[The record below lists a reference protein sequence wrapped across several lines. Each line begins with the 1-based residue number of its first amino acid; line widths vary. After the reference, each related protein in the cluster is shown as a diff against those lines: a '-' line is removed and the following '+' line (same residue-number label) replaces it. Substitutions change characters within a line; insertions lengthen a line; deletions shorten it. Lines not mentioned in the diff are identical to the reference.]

1 MRYLLNYRRQG
12 NDFEKLAANYL
23 KEQGMS
29 ILQLNFYC
37 KMGEVDI
44 IAKDENYLVF
54 VEVKYRKSAA
64 KGSAVEAVGFNKM
77 RKISRVA
84 DYYMYSHHLSGDCS
98 VRFDVVAIEE
108 GHLKHYKNAFEYIP
122 VC

>member
-1 MRYLLNYRRQG
+1 MNNRKQG

-23 KEQGMS
+23 KEQGME
-29 ILQLNFYC
+29 IIKQNFYC

-44 IAKDENYLVF
+44 IAKDGCYLVF
-54 VEVKYRKSAA
+54 VEVKYRKSTS
-64 KGSAVEAVGFNKM
+64 KGSGFEAVNFNKM

-84 DYYMYSHHLSGDCS
+84 DYYLYSHRFSEDIN
-98 VRFDVVAIEE
+98 VRFDVVVIEE
-108 GHLKHYKNAFEYIP
+108 GHLKHIKNAFEYIP

>member
-1 MRYLLNYRRQG
+1 MNYRTQG
-12 NDFEKLAANYL
+12 NDFEKLAADYL
-23 KEQGMS
+23 KNKGMS
-29 ILQLNFYC
+29 IIKMNFYC

-54 VEVKYRKSAA
+54 VEVKYRKSTS
-64 KGSAVEAVGFNKM
+64 KGSAAEAVNFNKM

-84 DYYMYSHHLSGDCS
+84 DFYMYSRHMDGGTS
-98 VRFDVVAIEE
+98 VRFDVIAIEE
-108 GHLKHYKNAFEYIP
+108 GHLKHIKNAFEYIP

>member
-1 MRYLLNYRRQG
+1 MNYRRQG

-23 KEQGMS
+23 KEQGMT

-44 IAKDENYLVF
+44 IAMDDNYLVF

-84 DYYMYSHHLSGDCS
+84 DYYMYSHRFSGDCS
-98 VRFDVVAIEE
+98 VRFDVIAIEE

>member
-1 MRYLLNYRRQG
+1 MNNRKQG
-12 NDFEKLAANYL
+12 NDFEKLAADYL
-23 KEQGMS
+23 KNKGMS
-29 ILQLNFYC
+29 IIKMNFYC

-54 VEVKYRKSAA
+54 VEVKYRKSTS
-64 KGSAVEAVGFNKM
+64 KGSAAEAVNFNKM

-84 DYYMYSHHLSGDCS
+84 DFYMYSHKVSPDTS
-98 VRFDVVAIEE
+98 VRFDVIAIEE
-108 GHLKHYKNAFEYIP
+108 GHLEHIINAFEYIP